1 MDKNLN
7 NLFVISSPSGGGKSS
22 LIEALLSEPNA
33 QNLSLSIS
41 FTTRL
46 KRSTEKE
53 GKNYYFIDRKE
64 FEKKINNNDFLEYAV
79 VFNNFYGT
87 ERQITEKILK
97 SKDLLLELDWQGA
110 FNIKEKFIKTKNIFL
125 IPPSFDDLKKR
136 LKNRGTESNESI
148 EMRLSA
154 AKEEISKYSS
164 YDYLVLNDNFEFA
177 LEDLKK
183 IVLNK
188 VSVKDFESRVT
199 DKLLNKLLD

>member
-1 MDKNLN
+1 MEKLRTVRGVHD
-7 NLFVISSPSGGGKSS
+7 
-22 LIEALLSEPNA
+22 LLPNE
-33 QNLSLSIS
+33 LH
-41 FTTRL
+41 
-46 KRSTEKE
+46 KHKE
-53 GKNYYFIDRKE
+53 VIDRGLE
-64 FEKKINNNDFLEYAV
+64 IADRYNYSQIEIPIFEYAE

-87 ERQITEKILK
+87 ERQKTEKILK

-110 FNIKEKFIKTKNIFL
+110 FNIKEKFIETKNIFL

-154 AKEEISKYSS
+154 AKEEISKHSS